1 MQVFSSPMLNQS
13 NDGTFLLQCNPTH
26 VLSISLRNVYIVVDR
41 RAELICRSQ
50 LFWNAPKGPGVGEQ
64 IAKRD
69 WRPLCLTPK
78 GLLKVKIHM
87 KTTSLGDLPSP
98 RAYPL
103 VPRQKDI

>member
-50 LFWNAPKGPGVGEQ
+50 LFWNAPKGPGVEEQ

-87 KTTSLGDLPSP
+87 KTTSQ
-98 RAYPL
+98 
-103 VPRQKDI
+103 VPIKSSHSTMLR